1 MIYNENGIIV
11 LPNYN
16 LDELLSESFEDVVN
30 KGLKTVTTIIRKIM
44 DTISSAID
52 KFRMTKYKK
61 IINIIN
67 KNNKE
72 FNNAVEFYYQH
83 NSKLDQITNSKG
95 YSDGPNCFKNACQL
109 LKQNNDLTLEELQ
122 KILYPNSDKDKWFAN
137 HVSDSRNIKSS
148 SYYINYITTFLNE
161 NTECMNELR
170 KAYSEIKIINSVIK
184 NKPIK
189 AEVISELHSYLVHTI
204 RDTRTFA
211 NEISK
216 IIKRFKYNLFQH
228 YEVEEADEEYDIL
241 DDYVEEFIINAEEE

>member
-52 KFRMTKYKK
+52 KFRMNKYKK

-72 FNNAVEFYYQH
+72 FNNSIEFYYQC
-83 NSKLDQITNSKG
+83 NSKMNQIIDSKAYAHG
-95 YSDGPNCFKNACQL
+95 IDCFIDACDA

-122 KILYPNSDKDKWFAN
+122 KILYPDSDKNEWFAKYKSN
-137 HVSDSRNIKSS
+137 SRNIKSAS
-148 SYYINYITTFLNE
+148 CYIDFIIEFLDR
-161 NTECMNELR
+161 NTVDMYVLR
-170 KAYSEIKIINSVIK
+170 RAYSEIKVINSVIK

-189 AEVISELHSYLVHTI
+189 VEVISELHSYLVHTI
-204 RDTRTFA
+204 RDMRTFA

-216 IIKRFKYNLFQH
+216 IIKRFKYNLYQ
-228 YEVEEADEEYDIL
+228 VEEADEEYEIL
-241 DDYVEEFIINAEEE
+241 DDYVEDYSINVEEE